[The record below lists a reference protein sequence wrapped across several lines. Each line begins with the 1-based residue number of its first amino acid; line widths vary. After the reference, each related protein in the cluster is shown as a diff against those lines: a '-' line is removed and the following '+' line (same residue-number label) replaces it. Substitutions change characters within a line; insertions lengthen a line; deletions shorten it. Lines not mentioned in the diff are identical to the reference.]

1 METKIIEI
9 AERIRGLRI
18 IEDLSVEEMASATDV
33 SVEEYT
39 ACENGEKDLGFTFL
53 YKCAKK
59 LGIDIVEI
67 LTGEHP
73 KLSFY
78 SIVRKDKGL
87 DIKRREG
94 FKYQHVNY
102 LFKNKSVEAFL
113 VTAPYKAEE
122 QDTPIH
128 LSTHKGQE
136 LDFVLSGQLKVRFED
151 NEEIIGEGDTVYYDS
166 GRGHGMIATGGK
178 ECKFLAVVVK
188 NDKED

>member
-18 IEDLSVEEMASATDV
+18 IEDLTVEEMASATDV
-33 SVEEYT
+33 SVEEYA
-39 ACENGEKDLGFTFL
+39 ACENGQRDLSFTFL

-67 LTGEHP
+67 LTGDHP

-94 FKYQHVNY
+94 FKYEHVNY
-102 LFKNKSVEAFL
+102 LLKNKSAEAFV
-113 VTAPYKAEE
+113 VTAPYKPEE
-122 QDTPIH
+122 QDAPIH

-136 LDFVLSGQLKVRFED
+136 LDYVISGQLKVQFED
-151 NEEIIGEGDTVYYDS
+151 KVEILNAGDTAYYDS
-166 GRGHGMIATGGK
+166 GRGHGMIATGGQ
-178 ECKFLAVVVK
+178 ECKFLAVVIRE
-188 NDKED
+188 NKED